1 MFDLG
6 LAVGAFVTHAQ
17 YGDTIGNAFISHVIG
32 AVAWRM
38 WPINIA
44 GLMMRAFM
52 AINKFL

>member
-17 YGDTIGNAFISHVIG
+17 YGDTIGNAFIHHVIG

-38 WPINIA
+38 WQINIA